1 MLSRRALAAMS
12 LAILGGCAVRPVL
25 SAQDQADID
34 RIQAYLDG
42 LHGLRAR
49 FLQVGPDGGTSSGVA
64 WYEPGR
70 LRLEYDRP
78 ARMEVVASGAHLVAH
93 RDSDDSTTR
102 IALASNPLGLLL
114 SPGLR
119 LSGSIT
125 VTNVQR
131 RAGLLQAS
139 LARTAN
145 PAQGLLTLIFTDRQE
160 AGPAALSLVGL
171 EAVDARGQ
179 RTGFHLIDA
188 QAGLAL
194 DPGLF
199 RPLR

>member
-1 MLSRRALAAMS
+1 M
-12 LAILGGCAVRPVL
+12 RPVL
-25 SAQDQADID
+25 STQDQGDID
-34 RIQAYLDG
+34 RIQAYLDA

-49 FLQVGPDGGTSSGVA
+49 FLQIGADGGTSSGVA

-70 LRLEYDRP
+70 LRLDYDRP
-78 ARMEVVASGAHLVAH
+78 GRMEVVASGAHLVAH

-102 IALASNPLGLLL
+102 IALSGNPLGLLL
-114 SPGLR
+114 TPGLR

-125 VTNVQR
+125 VTDVQR

-145 PAQGLLTLIFTDRQE
+145 PAQGLLTLIFSD
-160 AGPAALSLVGL
+160 AGPDGREGQGLALVGL
-171 EAVDARGQ
+171 EAVDARRQ
-179 RTGFHLIDA
+179 RTSFHLIDP
-188 QAGLAL
+188 QRGLAL

-199 RPLR
+199 RPPG

>member
-1 MLSRRALAAMS
+1 MTLAV
-12 LAILGGCAVRPVL
+12 LAGCAARPVL

-49 FLQVGPDGGTSSGVA
+49 FLQIGADGGTSSGVA
-64 WYEPGR
+64 WYDPGR
-70 LRLEYDRP
+70 LRLDYDQP
-78 ARMEVVASGAHLVAH
+78 GRMEVVATGTHLVAH

-114 SPGLR
+114 APGLR
-119 LSGSIT
+119 LSGGIT
-125 VTNVQR
+125 VTNIQR

-145 PAQGLLTLIFTDRQE
+145 PAQGLLTLI
-160 AGPAALSLVGL
+160 LSDTARPSDHGLTLVGL

-179 RTGFHLIDA
+179 RTSFHLIDPE
-188 QAGLAL
+188 AGLAL
-194 DPGLF
+194 DPRLF
-199 RPLR
+199 RPLS

>member
-1 MLSRRALAAMS
+1 MFAVTLAV
-12 LAILGGCAVRPVL
+12 LGGCAVRPVL
-25 SAQDQADID
+25 SAQDQSDLD
-34 RIQAYLDG
+34 RIQAYLDR

-49 FLQVGPDGGTSSGVA
+49 FLQIGADGGTSSGTA
-64 WYEPGR
+64 YYEPGR
-70 LRLEYDRP
+70 LRLDYEQP
-78 ARMEVVASGAHLVAH
+78 GRMEVVATGMHLVAH

-102 IALASNPLGLLL
+102 IALSTNPLGLLL
-114 SPGLR
+114 APGLR

-125 VTNVQR
+125 VTDIQR

-145 PAQGLLTLIFTDRQE
+145 PAQGLLTLVFADR
-160 AGPAALSLVGL
+160 ADLLLVGL

-179 RTGFHLIDA
+179 RTSFHLIDPES
-188 QAGLAL
+188 GLAL

-199 RPLR
+199 RPLT